1 MDFMFDELFRPD
13 YTMPERVSAEDAKAI
28 LADFAGMFDENDT
41 PDGFFDK
48 MKQIASAH
56 GYAADTKAYKA
67 DPSAFK
73 GAVGDG
79 FPWSSASRSQAARTR
94 PISRP

>member
-1 MDFMFDELFRPD
+1 
-13 YTMPERVSAEDAKAI
+13 
-28 LADFAGMFDENDT
+28 MFDENDT

-67 DPSAFK
+67 DPSAYK
-73 GAVGDG
+73 G
-79 FPWSSASRSQAARTR
+79 RRR
-94 PISRP
+94 